1 MDTSPDPQWVMF
13 IKILIFIGMLVVSAL
28 LSAEGSA
35 AQFVNRS
42 QLAEEA
48 EKGDKRAGALQK
60 LLADTVNFSLTVQV
74 VVTFF
79 SIIASAGLTPDLTK
93 WAVTRFFPAGTAWA
107 LSVVFLI
114 VCGLVCLIFLV
125 IARVF
130 PRQLALQHEEGVA
143 LALAGFA
150 RFFVVIGTPFVAV
163 TRGVT
168 NLFLL
173 LTRQETGFS
182 RRAFSEDDVLSML
195 DEGQE
200 SGAIKEEGRKM
211 VDAIFA
217 FDDKLAYEVMTPR
230 TDVFAI
236 DINAPAS
243 DYIADMMGMRYSR
256 IPVYEDDF
264 DNIIGI
270 LNLKDYMMKAWEY
283 GFDNVHIDK
292 ILREAILIPETKNID
307 ALFFE
312 LQKKKQH
319 IAVLIDEYGGFSGIV
334 TMEDLIEE
342 IVGDIDD
349 EYDEEEPV
357 IEKVDENTY
366 YINGAMDL
374 DDVNEEIGTDLAS
387 ENNET
392 VGGLLIDILGEI
404 PDDKERGRKVTWH
417 QYTFTIESVRDRRIE
432 RVLLQI
438 DPDWTPV
445 EEEDEKGEKGEKREK
460 EADEPSPHAG

>member
-1 MDTSPDPQWVMF
+1 
-13 IKILIFIGMLVVSAL
+13 
-28 LSAEGSA
+28 
-35 AQFVNRS
+35 
-42 QLAEEA
+42 
-48 EKGDKRAGALQK
+48 
-60 LLADTVNFSLTVQV
+60 
-74 VVTFF
+74 
-79 SIIASAGLTPDLTK
+79 
-93 WAVTRFFPAGTAWA
+93 
-107 LSVVFLI
+107 
-114 VCGLVCLIFLV
+114 
-125 IARVF
+125 
-130 PRQLALQHEEGVA
+130 
-143 LALAGFA
+143 
-150 RFFVVIGTPFVAV
+150 
-163 TRGVT
+163 
-168 NLFLL
+168 
-173 LTRQETGFS
+173 
-182 RRAFSEDDVLSML
+182 
-195 DEGQE
+195 
-200 SGAIKEEGRKM
+200 
-211 VDAIFA
+211 
-217 FDDKLAYEVMTPR
+217 
-230 TDVFAI
+230 
-236 DINAPAS
+236 
-243 DYIADMMGMRYSR
+243 
-256 IPVYEDDF
+256 
-264 DNIIGI
+264 
-270 LNLKDYMMKAWEY
+270 MKAWEY

-374 DDVNEEIGTDLAS
+374 DDVNEEIGTDLVS